1 MSALAIIEFPA
12 GLGDRRLESKKKLFH
27 IMAKMKRLK
36 LMNGVLNYARGMK
49 LI

>member
-1 MSALAIIEFPA
+1 MSTLAIIEFTA
-12 GLGDRRLESKKKLFH
+12 GLGDRSLESKKKFH